1 MMLVPRLGSGIPLV
15 ARADEMRQLRAAFSS
30 AERGEACA
38 VLVSGD
44 AGVGKTR
51 LLTELSE
58 HAASRGALVLT
69 GRCLDVR
76 EGGLPYLPFAE
87 ALAPLSLDEDPVV
100 AEAVLVR
107 PALARLLPQGVMPP
121 SPAGEHLVPDT
132 SAERDV
138 PYRVRPEQDLGQL
151 QLFDAVLGVL
161 TQVAVHRP
169 VVLVL
174 EDLHWADSSSR
185 NLLSFLLNRLRGK
198 RLLVVA
204 SYRDED
210 VYRRHPLRA
219 LLVEMVRLPVVT
231 QVELRPF
238 GAAEAR
244 AFVEALADAPVPAE
258 VLAGVAER
266 SEGNPF
272 FAEELMAAG
281 VECEDLPAGLAEV
294 LLSRLERLSPEAR
307 RVVRTISAAGDSVSH
322 AALAEVTGLDEL
334 ELDEALRE
342 AVHHHVLVIERGAY
356 TFRHALLQEAVYGD
370 LLPGER
376 VRMHAAYAAR
386 IGRTPQGRGHD
397 AKLAY
402 HSLRSRDLRTALP
415 ALLRAADEAERLGAP
430 GAALRHI
437 EQALEIWDAVP
448 EADRPERID
457 ELKLL
462 QEASYFAA
470 TSGEPE
476 RAIAFGRSAVHALN
490 RGVPRETAAKVW
502 RRLAEVL
509 LNAEGTLHEALNAIN
524 RAWELVADSEP
535 SKTRAWVLATRAA
548 ILRNAG
554 RYEDSNWN
562 ARTAVADAKAVGAT
576 GAEAAALVT
585 LGALAD
591 AADDPAEARAR
602 LREAEN
608 KALESGSLN
617 VGLRAV
623 CFLGMSH
630 EDLGEYDAAIDIYRR
645 GVERAEETGLT
656 WSIYGLEMR
665 ARYVSLRYLS
675 GDWPAMASTNAPA
688 RGVSSMLAA
697 RMTSSWLPFAVAR
710 GRVATAEKHLAELR
724 PHWRAEPL
732 TAIVSGATGAE
743 LAFWQ
748 GEYEMAVARVWKVI
762 EFLLSF
768 DEGYLLATV
777 RLGALGVEAAAVWA
791 AGARLRGDEGAAGQ
805 AAAAGRKLV
814 DHVRHAGANGTP
826 RASTLGPEARAWLAR
841 AEASA
846 SGLDGL
852 PDPSLW
858 ARAVEGFGYGAVYEQ
873 AICRWHHAQSLLAT
887 QENADLAAK
896 ELVAAHEVADRLDA
910 AFLRDAVRELARRAR
925 VEIPGVTP
933 KPLARPTID
942 PLTERERAVLE
953 RVALGRTNKQVGEE
967 LYISEKTVSVHLSRV
982 MAKLGASRRAEA
994 VAIAYDRGLLAQG
1007 AQTP

>member
-1 MMLVPRLGSGIPLV
+1 MPRLGSGIPLV
-15 ARADEMRQLRAAFSS
+15 ARTDEMRRLRAAFAA
-30 AERGEACA
+30 AERGEAGA

-51 LLTELSE
+51 LLTELAE

-100 AEAVLVR
+100 AEAVRVR
-107 PALARLLPQGVMPP
+107 PALARLLPQGAMPP
-121 SPAGEHLVPDT
+121 APDGEYPGPDT
-132 SAERDV
+132 SGERDV
-138 PYRVRPEQDLGQL
+138 PYRVRQEQDLGQL
-151 QLFDAVLGVL
+151 QLFDAVLGLL
-161 TQVAVHRP
+161 TQVAAHRP

-185 NLLSFLLNRLRGK
+185 NLVSFLLNRLRTQ

-204 SYRDED
+204 SYREED
-210 VYRRHPLRA
+210 VHRRHPLRA
-219 LLVEMVRLPVVT
+219 LLVEMVRLPAVE

-238 GAAEAR
+238 GTAEAR
-244 AFVEALADAPVPAE
+244 AFVEALADGPLSPE
-258 VLAGVAER
+258 ILAGVAER

-281 VECEDLPAGLAEV
+281 VECRDLPAGLAEV
-294 LLSRLERLSPEAR
+294 LLARLERLSPEAR
-307 RVVRTISAAGDSVSH
+307 RVVRTISAAGDSVAH

-356 TFRHALLQEAVYGD
+356 TFRHALLQEAVYAD

-376 VRMHAAYAAR
+376 VRMHGAYAAR
-386 IGRTPQGRGHD
+386 IERTPQGRGHD

-402 HSLRSRDLRTALP
+402 HSLRSRDLTTALP
-415 ALLRAADEAERLGAP
+415 ALLRAAEEAERLGAP

-448 EADRPERID
+448 EAERPAD
-457 ELKLL
+457 VGELKLL

-476 RAIAFGRSAVHALN
+476 RAIAYGRSAVQNL
-490 RGVPRETAAKVW
+490 GPDVPAEKAAKAW

-509 LNAEGTLHEALNAIN
+509 LNAEGTLDEARAAIN
-524 RAWELVADSEP
+524 RAWELVAEGEP

-554 RYEDSNWN
+554 QYEDSSWN
-562 ARTAVADAKAVGAT
+562 AHTAVADARAVGAT

-591 AADDPAEARAR
+591 SAGEPEEARER
-602 LREAEN
+602 LREAER
-608 KALESGSLN
+608 KAVESGSLN

-623 CFLGMSH
+623 CFLAFSH
-630 EDLGEYDAAIDIYRR
+630 EDLGEYGAAMEIYQR
-645 GVERAEETGLT
+645 GIERAEQTGLT

-665 ARYVSLRYLS
+665 ARHLTLRYLT

-688 RGVSSMLAA
+688 RGVSSVLAA
-697 RMTSSWLPFAVAR
+697 RMTAAWLPFAVAR
-710 GRVATAEKHLAELR
+710 GRVATAEKYLEELR

-748 GEYEMAVARVWKVI
+748 GEYQQALAWVHKVTD
-762 EFLLSF
+762 FLLAF

-777 RLGALGVEAAAVWA
+777 RLGALGVEAAASWA
-791 AGARLRGDEGAAGQ
+791 ATARRRGDEGLAAQ
-805 AAAAGRKLV
+805 AAAAGRKLIE
-814 DHVRHAGANGTP
+814 HVRHAGAHGKP
-826 RASTLGPEARAWLAR
+826 RARTLGPEGRAWLAR
-841 AEASA
+841 AEAAA
-846 SGLDGL
+846 SGLDG
-852 PDPSLW
+852 PADPSLW
-858 ARAVEGFGYGAVYEQ
+858 AVAVAAFDYGAVYEQ
-873 AICRWHHAQSLLAT
+873 AVCRWHHAEALLASHGD
-887 QENADLAAK
+887 AGLAAK
-896 ELVAAHEVADRLDA
+896 ELLAAHEVAERLRA
-910 AFLRDAVRELARRAR
+910 EPLRDAVREVARRAR
-925 VEIPGVTP
+925 VDLPGVAP
-933 KPLARPTID
+933 EPRPRPVVD
-942 PLTERERAVLE
+942 PLTGRERAVLE

-994 VAIAYDRGLLAQG
+994 VAIAYDRGLL
-1007 AQTP
+1007 T